1 MLKGMDGLH
10 GRFSGSPPTDVFLME
25 PKAKGAGPEV
35 ANDLP
40 LRVLE
45 RLRAIDWSDDSAAY
59 EHANSRALLM
69 REYLRRAAGWA
80 RAYRA
85 EKSWPFFDITEH
97 VAPEVRTPSDVA
109 AELEAVLTGLA
120 PSSLRKTCRGAVRWA
135 VLRGAG
141 GELSGDLPD
150 DPYEPLLLMYERG
163 GGYFVEEFIDL
174 NGAMLRMGT
183 VESNLS
189 ARPFRTLGP
198 ATLDALDAEG
208 EITYF
213 AKIREGRPRASGP
226 RGIVRRRVD
235 DGRTYDE
242 AFTRDLRWEPTDCL
256 RLHELG
262 HNETD
267 HAGITEIE
275 AAAFIELA
283 VARTA

>member
-1 MLKGMDGLH
+1 MAD
-10 GRFSGSPPTDVFLME
+10 
-25 PKAKGAGPEV
+25 
-35 ANDLP
+35 DLP
-40 LRVLE
+40 LLVLE
-45 RLRAIDWSDDSAAY
+45 RLRAIDWNDDSAAY

-85 EKSWPFFDITEH
+85 EESWPFFDIAEH
-97 VAPEVRTPSDVA
+97 VTPGVRTPSDVA
-109 AELEAVLTGLA
+109 TELEAVLTGLA
-120 PSSLRKTCRGAVRWA
+120 PSSLKKTCRGAVRWA

-141 GELSGDLPD
+141 GELPRDLPD

-174 NGAMLRMGT
+174 DGAMLRLGT

-189 ARPFRTLGP
+189 ARPFRTLAP

-213 AKIREGRPRASGP
+213 ARTGEGHPGAGGP

-242 AFTRDLRWEPTDCL
+242 AFTHDLRWEPTDHL
-256 RLHELG
+256 RLCEPG
-262 HNETD
+262 HDESGR
-267 HAGITEIE
+267 AGITEIE

-283 VARTA
+283 VVGTA

>member
-1 MLKGMDGLH
+1 MAGGIP
-10 GRFSGSPPTDVFLME
+10 FS
-25 PKAKGAGPEV
+25 
-35 ANDLP
+35 
-40 LRVLE
+40 VLE
-45 RLRAIDWSDDSAAY
+45 RLRAVDWSDDRAAY

-69 REYLRRAAGWA
+69 REHLRRAAGWA

-85 EKSWPFFDITEH
+85 EGSWPFFDIAEH
-97 VAPEVRTPSDVA
+97 VAPELRTPSDVA

-135 VLRGAG
+135 VLRGAA
-141 GELSGDLPD
+141 GELPRDLPD

-174 NGAMLRMGT
+174 NGAMLRLGT
-183 VESNLS
+183 VESNIS
-189 ARPFRTLGP
+189 ARPFRSLAR

-213 AKIREGRPRASGP
+213 AKTGEGHPQASGP

-242 AFTRDLRWEPTDCL
+242 AFTHNLRWEPTDYL
-256 RLHELG
+256 RLCELG
-262 HNETD
+262 RSEIAP
-267 HAGITEIE
+267 AGVTEIE

-283 VARTA
+283 VVRTA

>member
-1 MLKGMDGLH
+1 MAD
-10 GRFSGSPPTDVFLME
+10 
-25 PKAKGAGPEV
+25 
-35 ANDLP
+35 DLP
-40 LRVLE
+40 LPVLE
-45 RLRAIDWSDDSAAY
+45 RLRAVDWGDDAAAY

-69 REYLRRAAGWA
+69 REYLRRTAGWA

-85 EKSWPFFDITEH
+85 EESWPFFDIAEH
-97 VAPEVRTPSDVA
+97 VAPEVRTPSEVA

-120 PSSLRKTCRGAVRWA
+120 PSSLKKTCRGAVRWA
-135 VLRGAG
+135 VLRGTG
-141 GELSGDLPD
+141 GELPRDLPD

-174 NGAMLRMGT
+174 NGAMLRLGT

-189 ARPFRTLGP
+189 ARPFPTLAP

-213 AKIREGRPRASGP
+213 AKVGEVDPRAGGP

-242 AFTRDLRWEPTDCL
+242 AFAPNLRWEPTDCL
-256 RLHELG
+256 RLNELG
-262 HNETD
+262 HNEAD
-267 HAGITEIE
+267 HVGITEIE
-275 AAAFIELA
+275 AAASIELA
-283 VARTA
+283 VVRTA